1 MSLHRV
7 LLLTLALLSF
17 APRPARAQ
25 GFISPTLGYA
35 FGADTPTCV
44 SLTNCDD
51 RRLSWGVSMGK
62 MGETVGFEQEFVYG
76 KDFFG
81 KSNLGDSAMLTIMSN
96 LMLILPAGP
105 IRPYGVFGVGL
116 MRPHVKFDTSSLEL
130 SQTALGWDF
139 GGGLNIF
146 FTHGFGIR
154 GDVRRL
160 KTFQDITL
168 GVFGNDQLKFW
179 RGSTGVTFRF

>member
-35 FGADTPTCV
+35 FGADTPTCL
-44 SLTNCDD
+44 SLTNCDE

-81 KSNLGDSAMLTIMSN
+81 KSTLGDSAMLTIMSN

-105 IRPYGVFGVGL
+105 VRPYGVFGVGL

-154 GDVRRL
+154 GDIRRL

-179 RGSTGVTFRF
+179 RGSAGVTFRF